1 MSVQRPCL
9 RCSPEG
15 NTASRKGPKPPALEA
30 ETTRQETQLK
40 PWGGPA
46 AGARVRGAC
55 SLAFVRDADRGP
67 GPSTRRPPPPPRPRC
82 AKAGETRARTNGE
95 QRDSTTL
102 GTRLAEGK
110 RQSLK
115 RKKTLHKIR
124 IKQTKK
130 RERSQQCPKITTWSE
145 PSRAGKTR
153 DLGLR
158 AEQPGDDL
166 CAVAPLAAPGLRA
179 AARPRQTLEEPRPGC
194 GGARPRGP
202 LGFREAG
209 DTVSACTG
217 SGRGLLTARS
227 ELPGAQREPRSR
239 RPGRG
244 DRAAWGSLSPAR
256 FGDTG
261 SREPQKS
268 GAGHGFP
275 HP

>member
-1 MSVQRPCL
+1 MHKTDQKKGVFPAAFQNNHVVRAI
-9 RCSPEG
+9 E
-15 NTASRKGPKPPALEA
+15 SRK
-30 ETTRQETQLK
+30 
-40 PWGGPA
+40 
-46 AGARVRGAC
+46 
-55 SLAFVRDADRGP
+55 
-67 GPSTRRPPPPPRPRC
+67 
-82 AKAGETRARTNGE
+82 NG
-95 QRDSTTL
+95 
-102 GTRLAEGK
+102 
-110 RQSLK
+110 
-115 RKKTLHKIR
+115 
-124 IKQTKK
+124 
-130 RERSQQCPKITTWSE
+130 
-145 PSRAGKTR
+145 
-153 DLGLR
+153 DLGLC

-261 SREPQKS
+261 FREPQKS

>member
-1 MSVQRPCL
+1 MSVQGPCL

-67 GPSTRRPPPPPRPRC
+67 GPSTRRPPPPLRPRC

-166 CAVAPLAAPGLRA
+166 CAVAPLAAHGLRLAPGRRWKSPDPGAGEPGL
-179 AARPRQTLEEPRPGC
+179 
-194 GGARPRGP
+194 GGRWA
-202 LGFREAG
+202 
-209 DTVSACTG
+209 
-217 SGRGLLTARS
+217 SGRQGT
-227 ELPGAQREPRSR
+227 RSR
-239 RPGRG
+239 
-244 DRAAWGSLSPAR
+244 PALAV
-256 FGDTG
+256 GED
-261 SREPQKS
+261 S
-268 GAGHGFP
+268 
-275 HP
+275 